1 MRQRPAFTLG
11 VEEEFQIIDPETR
24 ELRSHVQE
32 MLEEGKLLLK
42 ERVKPEMHQSVI
54 EVGTGIC
61 ANVDEVRKDV
71 TELRREIIGLARRQ
85 GMNVASAGTHPFS
98 RWEDQAIYPD
108 PRYASIVEE
117 LQLVARS
124 NLIFGLHVHVG
135 ISDRAVAFQILN
147 EARYFLPH
155 LLALSSN
162 SPFWLGRNT
171 GLKSYRTK
179 VFERFPRTGIPP
191 VFPTPAEFDEFV
203 RILVATNSIDN
214 GKKIW
219 WDLRPH
225 PFFETIEFR
234 VCDVPMRLDE
244 TVAIAALVQA
254 ICVKLFELREKNLG
268 FRPYSNALILE
279 NKWRATRWGI
289 DGKLIDFG
297 REKEVPFRDLMEEL
311 FEFVDGVLDELGS
324 RKEIESLRWILNNG
338 SGADR
343 QLRAFHENDGDLKK
357 VVDFICEETSHGIEF
372 APAAMASSP
381 GDQSRSS

>member
-1 MRQRPAFTLG
+1 
-11 VEEEFQIIDPETR
+11 
-24 ELRSHVQE
+24 
-32 MLEEGKLLLK
+32 
-42 ERVKPEMHQSVI
+42 VI
-54 EVGTGIC
+54 EVGTGNCNNI
-61 ANVDEVRKDV
+61 AEVRADV
-71 TELRREIIGLARRQ
+71 TELRREIIGLAKRQ
-85 GMNVASAGTHPFS
+85 GMRVASAGTHPFS
-98 RWEDQAIYPD
+98 NWEDQSIYPD

-135 ISDRAVAFQILN
+135 ITDRALSFDILN

-171 GLKSYRTK
+171 GWKSYRTK

-225 PFFETIEFR
+225 PFFQTIEFR

-244 TVAIAALVQA
+244 TIAIAALIQA
-254 ICVKLFELREKNLG
+254 ICAKLFQLRSKNLG
-268 FRPYSNALILE
+268 FRNYSDALVKE
-279 NKWRATRWGI
+279 NKWRGARWGI
-289 DGKLIDFG
+289 EGKLIDFG
-297 REKEVPFRDLMEEL
+297 KECEVPFKVLMEEL
-311 FEFVDGVLDELGS
+311 FEFVDDVVDELGS
-324 RKEIESLRWILNNG
+324 REEVNGLRWVLENG
-338 SGADR
+338 TGADR
-343 QLRAFHENDGDLKK
+343 QLREFHAHGGDLRK
-357 VVDFICEETSHGIEF
+357 VVDFICEETSVGIEGK
-372 APAAMASSP
+372 PAAAS
-381 GDQSRSS
+381 R

>member
-1 MRQRPAFTLG
+1 MRERPAFTLG

-61 ANVDEVRKDV
+61 ANVEEVRKDV

-179 VFERFPRTGIPP
+179 VFEKFPRTGIPP

-254 ICVKLFELREKNLG
+254 ICVKLYELREKNLG

-297 REKEVPFRDLMEEL
+297 KEKEVPFRELMEEL

-324 RKEIESLRWILNNG
+324 RKEIEALRWILENG

-343 QLRAFHENDGDLKK
+343 QLRAFHENDGDLRK
-357 VVDFICEETSHGIEF
+357 VVDFICAETSHGIDF
-372 APAAMASSP
+372 APSIVLSP
-381 GDQSRSS
+381 SGERSARP

>member
-1 MRQRPAFTLG
+1 MRERPAFTLG
-11 VEEEFQIIDPETR
+11 VEEEFQIIDPDTR

-32 MLEEGKLLLK
+32 MLEEGRLLLK

-71 TELRREIIGLARRQ
+71 TELRREIIGLAKRQ
-85 GMNVASAGTHPFS
+85 GMRVASAGTHPFS
-98 RWEDQAIYPD
+98 KWEDQPIYPD

-135 ISDRAVAFQILN
+135 IADRAIAFQILN

-155 LLALSSN
+155 LLALSAN
-162 SPFWLGRNT
+162 SPFWMGRNT

-244 TVAIAALVQA
+244 TVAIAALIQA
-254 ICVKLFELREKNLG
+254 ICVKLFQLREKNLG

-279 NKWRATRWGI
+279 NKWRAARWGI

-297 REKEVPFRDLMEEL
+297 KEREVPFRDLMQEL
-311 FEFVDGVLDELGS
+311 FAFVDDVVDDLGS
-324 RKEIESLRWILNNG
+324 RKEIDGIRWILENG

-343 QLRAFHENDGDLKK
+343 QLRAFHEADGNLRDL
-357 VVDFICEETSHGIEF
+357 VDFICSETSQGIEGVP
-372 APAAMASSP
+372 APAPASK
-381 GDQSRSS
+381 D

>member
-1 MRQRPAFTLG
+1 
-11 VEEEFQIIDPETR
+11 
-24 ELRSHVQE
+24 
-32 MLEEGKLLLK
+32 MLEEGRLLLK

-71 TELRREIIGLARRQ
+71 TELRREIIALAKRQ

-98 RWEDQAIYPD
+98 KWEDQTIYPD

-135 ISDRAVAFQILN
+135 ISDRAIAFQVLN

-254 ICVKLFELREKNLG
+254 ICVKLFELRKKNLG
-268 FRPYSNALILE
+268 FRAYSNALILE
-279 NKWRATRWGI
+279 NKWRAARWGI

-297 REKEVPFRDLMEEL
+297 KECEVPFRLLMEEL
-311 FEFVDGVLDELGS
+311 FEFVDDVVDGLGS
-324 RKEIESLRWILNNG
+324 RGEVESLRWILENG

-343 QLRAFHENDGDLKK
+343 QLAAFHAAGGDL
-357 VVDFICEETSHGIEF
+357 CAATLSTSS
-372 APAAMASSP
+372 APRRARASKALPLASASASAAWK
-381 GDQSRSS
+381 D